1 MFRKTIFLDSVGL
14 CRLFQQLVGYVYFLI
29 AFRNSKFL
37 NDHPKVLSQVSILK
51 VSRKREVIF
60 VFGAVLIFL
69 FKSGTTKKRQMGS
82 SDMLNFFWIRAF
94 RPNFL
99 RFILRCFLKCH
110 FVIWYVFYRLT
121 FLGFLGCNFYLN
133 FLPQLKIVLLFVK
146 SVFFQ

>member
-60 VFGAVLIFL
+60 VFGFNFSFQIRHHKEA
-69 FKSGTTKKRQMGS
+69 
-82 SDMLNFFWIRAF
+82 SDG
-94 RPNFL
+94 
-99 RFILRCFLKCH
+99 
-110 FVIWYVFYRLT
+110 VE
-121 FLGFLGCNFYLN
+121 
-133 FLPQLKIVLLFVK
+133 
-146 SVFFQ
+146 